1 MTNPARVS
9 SVSTRSLLRGA
20 TFIGVATVIAA
31 AFGVWQFD
39 RKAQSIRDMTHQ
51 LAIKT
56 LSEGVAVAV
65 QGDVI
70 ARDYGSLE
78 ARLMQTM
85 ADIRVL
91 SIMVTDQ
98 DDKVLSQVK
107 RDLVSG
113 QPRPVYSPTPI
124 ELVPQSFS
132 PHGGVTAKSLQLAA
146 GLPIGSLR
154 IEMIGGAAHE
164 ALFVLRSRV
173 NTILFAACAIL
184 LLSLL
189 VVMQRVKA
197 LIRREEDVLHGRNQV
212 LEVAAYHDSL
222 TGLPNRTLLFDR
234 MAQAIAFSD
243 RHHKTMA
250 VCYMDLDKFGEIN
263 TNYGHAAG
271 DLVLKAVAERL
282 EFCVRTNDTVARLG
296 GDEFVVLLTSIEDR
310 VELDLILHRIQSE
323 FERPIELN
331 PGATVIVGISIGVTT
346 YPTDQASPS
355 ELIEHADHAMY
366 QAKKSGTNRIFIHSF
381 V

>member
-31 AFGVWQFD
+31 AFGIWQFD
-39 RKAQSIRDMTHQ
+39 RTAQSIRDMTHQ

-70 ARDYGSLE
+70 TRDYGSLE

-98 DDKVLSQVK
+98 DGKVLSQVK
-107 RDLVSG
+107 RDLESG
-113 QPRPVYSPTPI
+113 QPKPIYSPTPI
-124 ELVPQSFS
+124 ELIPQSFS
-132 PHGGVTAKSLQLAA
+132 PHGGVTARSLQLAA

-243 RHHKTMA
+243 RQHKTMA
-250 VCYMDLDKFGEIN
+250 VCYMDLDKFGDVN
-263 TNYGHAAG
+263 TNYGHAVG
-271 DLVLKAVAERL
+271 DRVLKTVAQRL
-282 EFCVRTNDTVARLG
+282 EYCVRANDTVARLG

-310 VELDLILHRIQSE
+310 VELDLILHRIQAE
-323 FERPIELN
+323 FERPIELS
-331 PGATVIVGISIGVTT
+331 PGDTVIVGISIGVTI
-346 YPTDQASPS
+346 YPTDYASPF
-355 ELIEHADHAMY
+355 ELIEHADYAMY
-366 QAKKSGTNRIFIHSF
+366 QAKKLGTNKIFIRS
-381 V
+381 

>member
-31 AFGVWQFD
+31 AFGIWQFD
-39 RKAQSIRDMTHQ
+39 RTAQSIRDMTHQ

-70 ARDYGSLE
+70 ARNYGSLE

-98 DDKVLSQVK
+98 DGKVLSQVK
-107 RDLVSG
+107 RDLESG
-113 QPRPVYSPTPI
+113 QPKPIYSPTPI
-124 ELVPQSFS
+124 ELIPQSFS
-132 PHGGVTAKSLQLAA
+132 PHGGVTARSLQLAA

-243 RHHKTMA
+243 RQHKTMA
-250 VCYMDLDKFGEIN
+250 VCYMDLDKFGDVN
-263 TNYGHAAG
+263 TNYGHAVG
-271 DLVLKAVAERL
+271 DRVLKTVAQRL
-282 EFCVRTNDTVARLG
+282 EYCVRANDTVARLG

-310 VELDLILHRIQSE
+310 VELDLILHRIQAE
-323 FERPIELN
+323 FERPIELS
-331 PGATVIVGISIGVTT
+331 PGDTVIVGISIGVTI
-346 YPTDQASPS
+346 YPTDYASPF
-355 ELIEHADHAMY
+355 ELIEHADYAMY
-366 QAKKSGTNRIFIHSF
+366 QAKKLGTNKIFIRS
-381 V
+381 

>member
-20 TFIGVATVIAA
+20 IFIGIATVIAA
-31 AFGVWQFD
+31 AIGIWQFD
-39 RKAQSIRDMTHQ
+39 RTAQSIRDMTHQ

-98 DDKVLSQVK
+98 DGKVLSQVK
-107 RDLVSG
+107 RDLESG
-113 QPRPVYSPTPI
+113 QPKPIYSPTPI
-124 ELVPQSFS
+124 ELIPQSFS
-132 PHGGVTAKSLQLAA
+132 PHGGVTARSLQLAA

-234 MAQAIAFSD
+234 LAQAIAFSD
-243 RHHKTMA
+243 RQHKTMA
-250 VCYMDLDKFGEIN
+250 VCYMDLDKFGDVN
-263 TNYGHAAG
+263 TNYGHAVG
-271 DLVLKAVAERL
+271 DRVLKTVAQRL
-282 EFCVRTNDTVARLG
+282 EYCVRANDTVARLG
-296 GDEFVVLLTSIEDR
+296 GDEFVVLLTDIGEPIEFQSVLER
-310 VELDLILHRIQSE
+310 ILLE
-323 FERPIELN
+323 FQRPIDLN
-331 PGATVIVGISIGVTT
+331 DGAAVIVGISIGVTT
-346 YPTDQASPS
+346 YPADTSSAS
-355 ELIEHADHAMY
+355 ELVEHADWAMY
-366 QAKKSGTNRIFIHSF
+366 QAKKASTNKIFIRSST
-381 V
+381 

>member
-31 AFGVWQFD
+31 AFGIWQFD
-39 RKAQSIRDMTHQ
+39 GKAQSIRDMTHQ

-98 DDKVLSQVK
+98 DAKVLSQVK

-113 QPRPVYSPTPI
+113 QPMPIYSPTPI

-164 ALFVLRSRV
+164 ALFVLRTRV
-173 NTILFAACAIL
+173 NTILFVACVIL

-197 LIRREEDVLHGRNQV
+197 LIRREEGVMKGRHDV

-243 RHHKTMA
+243 RHHKTTA

-296 GDEFVVLLTSIEDR
+296 GDEFVVLLTSIEDQL
-310 VELDLILHRIQSE
+310 ELGLILDRIQSE
-323 FERPIELN
+323 FKRPIELN
-331 PGATVIVGISIGVTT
+331 AGATVIVGISIGVTI

-355 ELIEHADHAMY
+355 ELIEHADYAMY
-366 QAKKSGTNRIFIHSF
+366 QAKKSGANRIFIRS
-381 V
+381 

>member
-1 MTNPARVS
+1 
-9 SVSTRSLLRGA
+9 LRGA

-31 AFGVWQFD
+31 AFGIWQFD
-39 RKAQSIRDMTHQ
+39 RTAQSIRDMTHQ

-70 ARDYGSLE
+70 TRDYGSLE

-98 DDKVLSQVK
+98 DGKVLSQVK
-107 RDLVSG
+107 RDLESG
-113 QPRPVYSPTPI
+113 QPKPIYSPTPI
-124 ELVPQSFS
+124 ELIPQSFS
-132 PHGGVTAKSLQLAA
+132 PHGGVTARSLQLAA

-243 RHHKTMA
+243 RQHKTMA
-250 VCYMDLDKFGEIN
+250 VCYMDLDKFGDVN
-263 TNYGHAAG
+263 TNYGHAVG
-271 DLVLKAVAERL
+271 DRVLKTVAQRL
-282 EFCVRTNDTVARLG
+282 EYCVRANDTVARLG

-310 VELDLILHRIQSE
+310 VELDLILHRIQAE
-323 FERPIELN
+323 FERPIELS
-331 PGATVIVGISIGVTT
+331 PGDTVIVGISIGVTI
-346 YPTDQASPS
+346 YPTDYASPF
-355 ELIEHADHAMY
+355 ELIEHADYAMY
-366 QAKKSGTNRIFIHSF
+366 QAKKLGTNKIFIRS
-381 V
+381 

>member
-31 AFGVWQFD
+31 AFGIWQFD
-39 RKAQSIRDMTHQ
+39 RTAQSIRDMTHQ

-70 ARDYGSLE
+70 TRDYGSLE

-98 DDKVLSQVK
+98 DGKVLSQVK
-107 RDLVSG
+107 RDLESG
-113 QPRPVYSPTPI
+113 QPKPIYSPTPI
-124 ELVPQSFS
+124 ELIPQSFS
-132 PHGGVTAKSLQLAA
+132 PHGGVTARSLQLAA

-243 RHHKTMA
+243 RQHKTMA
-250 VCYMDLDKFGEIN
+250 VCYMDLDKFGDVN
-263 TNYGHAAG
+263 TNYGHAVG
-271 DLVLKAVAERL
+271 DRVLKTVAQRL
-282 EFCVRTNDTVARLG
+282 EYCVRANDTVARLG

-323 FERPIELN
+323 FGRPIELN
-331 PGATVIVGISIGVTT
+331 PGAIVSVGISIGVTI
-346 YPTDQASPS
+346 YPTDYASPF
-355 ELIEHADHAMY
+355 ELIEHADYAMY
-366 QAKKSGTNRIFIHSF
+366 QAKKLGTNKIFIRS
-381 V
+381 